1 MISVLAVVVFAAS
14 VPLAVSETQQTTKA
28 PDFTLTDINGQQV
41 RLSAL
46 EGKIV
51 VLEWVN
57 YDCPFVKPHY
67 GQPKYTMRD
76 LAAKYADK
84 NVVWLTIN
92 STHYATAE
100 TNQAWAKKHQLKQIV
115 LPDKDGK
122 VGKLYGAKT
131 TPHMFIVNTAGDIVY
146 RGAIDNSP
154 RGRTPEGQEYVNYV
168 DAALAELTAGKP
180 VTVSRTKP
188 YGCSVKYPPAK

>member
-57 YDCPFVKPHY
+57 VCQASLWAAEIYD
-67 GQPKYTMRD
+67 
-76 LAAKYADK
+76 A
-84 NVVWLTIN
+84 
-92 STHYATAE
+92 
-100 TNQAWAKKHQLKQIV
+100 
-115 LPDKDGK
+115 
-122 VGKLYGAKT
+122 
-131 TPHMFIVNTAGDIVY
+131 
-146 RGAIDNSP
+146 
-154 RGRTPEGQEYVNYV
+154 
-168 DAALAELTAGKP
+168 
-180 VTVSRTKP
+180 
-188 YGCSVKYPPAK
+188 